1 MFDFSSNTSPMSNQQ
16 IKVISGRG
24 TNSGPIETPH
34 HGLDAMRIDRRRRG
48 HRRQVSRIMI
58 IINILIKALL

>member
-1 MFDFSSNTSPMSNQQ
+1 MSNQQ